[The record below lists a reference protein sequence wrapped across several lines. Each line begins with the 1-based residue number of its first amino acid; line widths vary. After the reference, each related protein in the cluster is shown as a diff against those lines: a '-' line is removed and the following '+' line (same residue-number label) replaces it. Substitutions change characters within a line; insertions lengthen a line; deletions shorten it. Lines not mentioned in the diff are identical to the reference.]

1 MPGFPVSAAQYLCLA
16 RDADPDCRDDTRA
29 RWVLANATLVQP
41 GVDMRRLRRAL
52 TQLVARHDCL
62 RTRFQVIKGQF
73 RAIIAPAG
81 PADIR
86 EIELGQMDD
95 VTFRTRITE
104 IANAPLPLM
113 GQPLAEL
120 ILVHCAGRGDVVVW
134 RAHHAI
140 TDGFG
145 MVVLFEDMLKL
156 LLGMPLL
163 SRPVTYPDYVA
174 RFLTPSPA
182 RAAKIT
188 AFWKDMHR
196 DLPKAPNIGR
206 KANGLEPLWCNMGD
220 VVGKRLR
227 VRVSGDSLTGLRN
240 RTARGNLSFAS
251 VMFTGFLET
260 LCQLYDTD
268 RLAFTTLIA
277 RSDPALSTFAGAHY
291 FDPVLPYRAAGRDGI
306 DQAARQLRADLM
318 LASEHLPSDAACQ
331 ATDYEKALVAQG
343 IYPRQFSVH
352 QPRPT
357 SRMEK
362 SVFSDGLRAGPG
374 VPQRLGP
381 YVLTSLDVSV
391 FHRCRSDLRLL
402 LREGHGKPGF
412 DLHYDGLSYTDD
424 EVAAI
429 GAGMC
434 DLLSLDPDGAV
445 LV

>member
-1 MPGFPVSAAQYLCLA
+1 M
-16 RDADPDCRDDTRA
+16 
-29 RWVLANATLVQP
+29 LANATLVQP

-52 TQLVARHDCL
+52 DMLVARHDCL
-62 RTRFQVIKGQF
+62 RTRFQVIRGQF
-73 RAIIAPAG
+73 RAIIDPTG
-81 PADIR
+81 PAEIR
-86 EIELGQMDD
+86 EIELGQMDGA
-95 VTFRTRITE
+95 TFRSRISE

-120 ILVHCAGRGDVVVW
+120 IVVHCTGRGDAVVW

-163 SRPVTYPDYVA
+163 SRPVTYPDYVS
-174 RFLTPSPA
+174 RFLTSPPA
-182 RAAKIT
+182 RAAKIET
-188 AFWKDMHR
+188 FWKEKHR

-206 KANGLEPLWCNMGD
+206 KAKGLEPLWYNLGD

-227 VRVSGDSLTGLRN
+227 VSVSSDSMTELQDRA
-240 RTARGNLSFAS
+240 ARGNLSFAS
-251 VMFTGFLET
+251 VMFAAFLET

-277 RSDPALSTFAGAHY
+277 RSDPALSTYAGAHY
-291 FDPVLPYRAAGRDGI
+291 FDPVLPYQAAGPDGI
-306 DQAARQLRADLM
+306 DHAARRLRADLM
-318 LASEHLPSDAACQ
+318 LASDHLPSDAASQ
-331 ATDYEKALVAQG
+331 ATDHEKALVGQG

-362 SVFSDGLRAGPG
+362 SVFSSGLHAAPG

-381 YVLTSLDVSV
+381 YVLTPLDVSI
-391 FHRCRSDLRLL
+391 FRRCRSDLRFL
-402 LREGHGKPGF
+402 LREGQAKPGF
-412 DLHYDGLSYTDD
+412 DLEYDGLSYTDD
-424 EVAAI
+424 EITAMNARI
-429 GAGMC
+429 C
-434 DLLSLDPDGAV
+434 DLLNLDSESAV
-445 LV
+445 SI